1 VSTIV
6 TQSAGV
12 LRGVGPKLAERLRGY
27 GIGSV
32 EDLLFHLPLRYQDRT
47 RVTPIGALQDGS
59 EVVVEGEI
67 ALVSTTG
74 GGRRRSLLVKLQDGT
89 GTLNLRFF
97 HFSAAQKNALQVG
110 DRCAVSA
117 ACAAGSAAQPE
128 MIHPEY
134 RRAGPGQTNAEE
146 DR

>member
-1 VSTIV
+1 LSHKARLPARRRPE
-6 TQSAGV
+6 AG
-12 LRGVGPKLAERLRGY
+12 GAAAGY

-59 EVVVEGEI
+59 EVVIEGEI

-89 GTLNLRFF
+89 GTATLRFF
-97 HFSAAQKNALQVG
+97 TSARRRKMPCTSATG
-110 DRCAVSA
+110 CAVSA
-117 ACAAGSAAQPE
+117 ACAAEAGNS
-128 MIHPEY
+128 
-134 RRAGPGQTNAEE
+134 RR
-146 DR
+146 